1 MTMSVPAIVDGGS
14 AGASCVGIG
23 GQAARNKRIVT
34 AAVKMLRGHPKLNLI
49 GRSNSGTQDR
59 RTNFDGKLGI

>member
-14 AGASCVGIG
+14 AGAGCVGTG
-23 GQAARNKRIVT
+23 GQAARNRRIAT
-34 AAVKMLRGHPKLNLI
+34 PAVKMLRGHPKLNLI

-59 RTNFDGKLGI
+59 RTNFDGKFGI